1 MFHYLSFFRKA
12 ILEKIFLSFCL
23 LVFTVACAAF
33 DDSNN
38 KYNPL
43 PNNTAK
49 LDIPPGLSQPKSSDN
64 VLFNDT
70 QIPAPYKAQKN
81 IRIKQSGSQ
90 YWLEVDNS
98 TVDKVWLQVL
108 RYMKD
113 TGLRIKNNDVSKGFL
128 QTDWV
133 YMDTDTPKGSPVR
146 DVFSAIGFKEMY
158 TLNRS
163 YSFNFMVMPSLDSS
177 NKVLIMVTVYQ
188 MNEVFDGC
196 LDDQQMTTINSK
208 MATANQR
215 TTWFAL
221 QPSSQFTVE
230 VLNNMMVY
238 LGGDSISRKD
248 LNKKPEAL
256 PVGDGKIKI
265 SDDYQT
271 VWIRTIVA
279 LPAIGFTIKSYD
291 LSKGE
296 ILVFPTTSESLGTGS
311 KDLSGYVMTRFDNK
325 PRELPNPTYKIRVVS
340 VSTSRQVNIII
351 EALNNKTDK
360 SSFYLN
366 KLALE
371 LYKN

>member
-1 MFHYLSFFRKA
+1 M
-12 ILEKIFLSFCL
+12 LEKIVLSFCL

-38 KYNPL
+38 KYNPV
-43 PNNTAK
+43 PSNTAK
-49 LDIPPGLSQPKSSDN
+49 LDIPPSLSQPKSSDN
-64 VLFNDT
+64 VLFNDS

-81 IRIKQSGSQ
+81 IRIKQYGSQ

-98 TVDKVWLQVL
+98 TVNKVWIQVL
-108 RYMKD
+108 HYMKD
-113 TGLRIKNNDVSKGFL
+113 TGLQIKNNDVSKGFL

-146 DVFSAIGFKEMY
+146 DIFSAIGFKEMY

-163 YSFNFMVMPSLDSS
+163 YSFNFMVMPALDAS

-221 QPSSQFTVE
+221 QPSSQFTIE

-238 LGGDSISRKD
+238 LGGDSISRRD
-248 LNKKPEAL
+248 LDKPPNAL
-256 PVGDGKIKI
+256 PIEDEKIRL

-271 VWIRTIVA
+271 IWIRTIVA

-311 KDLSGYVMTRFDNK
+311 KDLAGYVMTRFENK
-325 PRELPNPTYKIRVVS
+325 PQELPNPTYKIKIVS
-340 VSTSRQVNIII
+340 VPTASKVDIII
-351 EALNNKTDK
+351 DALNNKADK
-360 SSFYLN
+360 SRVYLN
-366 KLALE
+366 KLAVE